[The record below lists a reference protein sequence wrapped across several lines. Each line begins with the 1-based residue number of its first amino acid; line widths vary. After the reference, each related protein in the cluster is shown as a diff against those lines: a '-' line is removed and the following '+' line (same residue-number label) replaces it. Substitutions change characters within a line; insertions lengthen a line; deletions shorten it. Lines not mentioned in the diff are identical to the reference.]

1 MIETQTEPIPNNRM
15 DDMTQTNTKTL
26 KSADTQTTIPTP
38 EPEPKQEEPLIEP
51 TQTRTN
57 ENPQN
62 VTFVNPNTE
71 IEIPVITKV
80 KPTDRFI
87 T

>member
-1 MIETQTEPIPNNRM
+1 M
-15 DDMTQTNTKTL
+15 DDMTQTHTKTL

-38 EPEPKQEEPLIEP
+38 EPEPEPKPEEPLIEP
-51 TQTRTN
+51 AQTKSN

-62 VTFVNPNTE
+62 LIMVNPNAE
-71 IEIPVITKV
+71 IEVPVIIKV
-80 KPTDRFI
+80 AKTI